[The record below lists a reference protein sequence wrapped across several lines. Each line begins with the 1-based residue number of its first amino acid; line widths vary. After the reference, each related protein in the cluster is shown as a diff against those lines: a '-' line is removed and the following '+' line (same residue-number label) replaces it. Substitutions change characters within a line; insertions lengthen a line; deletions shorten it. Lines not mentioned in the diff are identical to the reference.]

1 MAKKNAGKPKE
12 LKFEDAMAGL
22 EEIVQR
28 LEGGEG
34 SLEEAL
40 SDYSK
45 AAELLKDCHAK
56 LEIAQRKVEILSG
69 VDAQGN
75 PITEPMEETVA
86 SMEEKRQKRRSRRS
100 AKKSPPE
107 QDGSN
112 ELF

>member
-1 MAKKNAGKPKE
+1 MAKKKAGNPKDV
-12 LKFEDAMAGL
+12 KFEDALAGL
-22 EEIVQR
+22 ERIVQR

-45 AAELLKDCHAK
+45 AAELLKECHAK
-56 LEIAQRKVEILSG
+56 LEKAQRKVEILSG

-75 PITEPMEETVA
+75 PIMEPADESAT
-86 SMEEKRQKRRSRRS
+86 SIEEKRQNRSSRRS
-100 AKKSPPE
+100 AKKSSPE
-107 QDGSN
+107 QDNSN